1 MCFQNLMPESGR
13 RRNKIPTWR
22 VGNQRTS
29 ENHMPYLYF
38 FSLCR
43 ELRGVSVQ
51 WGTGNRPR
59 KIKDVVGSSG
69 EIFPRGEAR
78 ETDPEAE
85 AEGFWLK
92 PNALVADLF
101 SSLQATTLPLDEDL

>member
-1 MCFQNLMPESGR
+1 MPESGR

-43 ELRGVSVQ
+43 ELRGVSAQ
-51 WGTGNRPR
+51 WCMGNRPR
-59 KIKDVVGSSG
+59 KIKDVVGSSEG

-78 ETDPEAE
+78 ETDPNAE
-85 AEGFWLK
+85 AEGFWFVFF
-92 PNALVADLF
+92 LVGND
-101 SSLQATTLPLDEDL
+101 SATR

>member
-1 MCFQNLMPESGR
+1 
-13 RRNKIPTWR
+13 
-22 VGNQRTS
+22 
-29 ENHMPYLYF
+29 
-38 FSLCR
+38 
-43 ELRGVSVQ
+43 
-51 WGTGNRPR
+51 
-59 KIKDVVGSSG
+59 VVGSSEG

-78 ETDPEAE
+78 ETDPNAE